1 MSVSIQVGVL
11 SRQLSLSSVKFIGE
25 AIAGKEHLGVVSE
38 QMTFKIVKLEID
50 NHQRS
55 ECKQKREVVKDLSP

>member
-1 MSVSIQVGVL
+1 MSVSIQVEVL

-38 QMTFKIVKLEID
+38 QMTFKIVTLEIITKEL
-50 NHQRS
+50 NVNRK
-55 ECKQKREVVKDLSP
+55 EK